1 MSDLGTDA
9 RDGGGEAGW
18 GRDAGR
24 DGRWGRAGGCAWLV
38 VMVPLAAVAALLL
51 GVLAIRFTCF
61 GDVVG
66 PWLVISGVLWLALAG
81 GLALSAARS
90 ERMPWGSL
98 AVLALLT
105 ALLFTA
111 LQAAG
116 PLPLD
121 DCYGNVP

>member
-1 MSDLGTDA
+1 MSDLGA
-9 RDGGGEAGW
+9 EGW

-38 VMVPLAAVAALLL
+38 VMVPLAAVAAVLL
-51 GVLAIRFTCF
+51 GVSVIRFTCF
-61 GDVVG
+61 GSVEG
-66 PWLVISGVLWLALAG
+66 PWLVVSGVLWAVLAG
-81 GLALSAARS
+81 GLTLLAVRS

-105 ALLFTA
+105 ALLFAA
-111 LQAAG
+111 LQALG